1 MKYTT
6 VEVVEKLKIVN
17 SEFTEEKLN
26 LILDTF
32 FNVDTRPPL
41 NSATFKWMREQSG
54 LNFNGK
60 YMAKE
65 VDALVVLG
73 FELAPT
79 ASEKTSKSWMIAQ
92 VQKQVNASEKVIVAV
107 YKNLIGNRRATADA
121 LSRKLPDIIGEGAH
135 RQTIKK
141 IEGLFEN
148 MGALVKPYYQ
158 STGGKGGTKGKKFS
172 STVAL
177 DDGIIRWNPAKLM
190 PKPFAHLDNAW

>member
-1 MKYTT
+1 MKYTKQQI
-6 VEVVEKLKIVN
+6 VEKVKTVN
-17 SEFTEEKLN
+17 IEFTEQKLE
-26 LILDTF
+26 LVLDTF
-32 FNVDTRPPL
+32 FRVDIRPPL
-41 NSATFKWMREQSG
+41 NSTTFKEMREKSG
-54 LNFNGK
+54 LNFNAK
-60 YMAKE
+60 YMAME
-65 VDALVVLG
+65 VDALVLLG

-92 VQKQVNASEKVIVAV
+92 VQKQVNASEKVILAV
-107 YKNLIGNRRATADA
+107 YKNLIGNRRITADA

-141 IEGLFEN
+141 IENLFEN

-177 DDGIIRWNPAKLM
+177 DGVIIRWNPAKLM